1 MQVIANPILEDA
13 ASLAHASWLQATAR
27 QRLTGLLDPESFTEF
42 LGPEQRIESPHL
54 PIFDLPRAFDD
65 GVVIGS
71 GRLDGVAVLVAA
83 QEGQFMGGT
92 FGEVSGAKMVGL
104 VRAARD
110 HKHLPQ
116 TILLLL
122 DSGGVRLQEANAGE
136 LAVAELMRAIVQA
149 RCAGVAVIALV
160 GGKAGAFGGAGLT
173 AGTCSRIV
181 VSEAGRIGVTGP
193 EVIET
198 NKGVEEYDSRDKAL
212 VWSVCGGKNRRLI
225 GMADAFTDDT
235 MEAFRTAAKAQIK
248 LSKPLDLATLQAEQ
262 LRLARRQQQFGDC
275 EDAAAMWKIMGITHP
290 ETVPD
295 METEAFVKLAASIK
309 DANHDAR

>member
-1 MQVIANPILEDA
+1 MMQDV
-13 ASLAHASWLQATAR
+13 ASYETSSWLQATAR
-27 QRLTGLLDPESFTEF
+27 QRLAGLLDPGSFHEF

-54 PIFDLPRAFDD
+54 SLFDLPRAFDD
-65 GVVIGS
+65 GVVIGR
-71 GRLDGVAVLVAA
+71 GALGGAEVLVAA

-92 FGEVSGAKMVGL
+92 FGEVSGAKLVGL

-110 HKHLPQ
+110 HKQVPQ

-149 RCAGVAVIALV
+149 RCASVAVIALV

-173 AGTCSRIV
+173 VGVCSRVV
-181 VSEAGRIGVTGP
+181 VSEQGRIGVTGP

-198 NKGVEEYDSRDKAL
+198 NRGVEEYDSRDKAL
-212 VWSVCGGKNRRLI
+212 VWSVCGGKNRRLL

-235 MEAFRTAAKAQIK
+235 MDGFRAAARAQMA
-248 LSKPLDLATLQAEQ
+248 LSKPLDLATLQGEQ
-262 LRLARRQQQFGDC
+262 TRLAHRERMLGDC
-275 EDAAAMWKIMGITHP
+275 EDAAAMWTVMGIAHP
-290 ETVPD
+290 HSIPD
-295 METEAFVKLAASIK
+295 LETEPFIQLADSTK
-309 DANHDAR
+309 DSNHDAR

>member
-1 MQVIANPILEDA
+1 MMQDV
-13 ASLAHASWLQATAR
+13 ASHETSSWLQATAR
-27 QRLTGLLDPESFTEF
+27 QRLAGLLDLGSFHEF

-65 GVVIGS
+65 GVVIGR
-71 GRLDGVAVLVAA
+71 GALGGAEVLVAA

-92 FGEVSGAKMVGL
+92 FGEVSGAKLVGL

-110 HKHLPQ
+110 HRQVPQ

-160 GGKAGAFGGAGLT
+160 GGKAGAFGGAGL
-173 AGTCSRIV
+173 AVGVCSRVV
-181 VSEAGRIGVTGP
+181 VSEQGRIGVTGP

-235 MEAFRTAAKAQIK
+235 MVGFRTAARAQIA
-248 LSKPLDLATLQAEQ
+248 LSKPLDLATLRSEQ
-262 LRLARRQQQFGDC
+262 TRLAHRELTLAEC
-275 EDAAAMWKIMGITHP
+275 EDAAAMWAVMGIAHP
-290 ETVPD
+290 EAVSSL
-295 METEAFVKLAASIK
+295 ETQNFIQIADSMK
-309 DANHDAR
+309 DAAHDAR

>member
-1 MQVIANPILEDA
+1 MMQDV
-13 ASLAHASWLQATAR
+13 ASHETSSWLQATAR
-27 QRLTGLLDPESFTEF
+27 QRLAGLLDPGSFNEF

-65 GVVIGS
+65 GVVIGR
-71 GRLDGVAVLVAA
+71 GALDGVEVLVAA

-92 FGEVSGAKMVGL
+92 FGEVSGAKLVGL

-110 HKHLPQ
+110 HKRLPQ

-173 AGTCSRIV
+173 TGTCSRVV
-181 VSEAGRIGVTGP
+181 VSEQGRIGVSGP

-212 VWSVCGGKNRRLI
+212 VWSVCGGKNRRLL

-235 MEAFRTAAKAQIK
+235 MDGFRAAARAQMAKSI
-248 LSKPLDLATLQAEQ
+248 PLDLATLQDEQ
-262 LRLARRQQQFGDC
+262 TRLAHRQLTLGDC
-275 EDAAAMWKIMGITHP
+275 DDAAAMWTVMGIAHP
-290 ETVPD
+290 HAVPD
-295 METEAFVKLAASIK
+295 LETGPFIQLADSIK
-309 DANHDAR
+309 DSNHDAR

>member
-1 MQVIANPILEDA
+1 MEDA
-13 ASLAHASWLQATAR
+13 AINDSSSWLQATAR
-27 QRLTGLLDPESFTEF
+27 QRLAGLLDAGSFVEF

-54 PIFDLPRAFDD
+54 GIFDLPRAFDD
-65 GVVIGS
+65 GVAV
-71 GRLDGVAVLVAA
+71 GRGALGGQPVLVAA

-92 FGEVSGAKMVGL
+92 FGEVSGAKLVGL

-110 HKHLPQ
+110 HKTLPQ
-116 TILLLL
+116 IVLLLL

-160 GGKAGAFGGAGLT
+160 GGKSGAFGGAGLT
-173 AGTCSRIV
+173 AGTCSRVV

-198 NKGVEEYDSRDKAL
+198 NEGVEEYDSRDKAL

-235 MEAFRTAAKAQIK
+235 MAGFREAAKIEIK
-248 LSKPLDLATLQAEQ
+248 RSQTLDLATLQAEQ
-262 LRLARRQQQFGDC
+262 ERLAQRQELLGDC
-275 EDAAAMWKIMGITHP
+275 DDAAGMWRAMGLSDPVHIPDLDTAAFITLV
-290 ETVPD
+290 T
-295 METEAFVKLAASIK
+295 TIK
-309 DANHDAR
+309 GSDNDAR

>member
-1 MQVIANPILEDA
+1 MMQDV
-13 ASLAHASWLQATAR
+13 ASHETSSWLQATAR
-27 QRLTGLLDPESFTEF
+27 QRLAGLLDPGSFHEF
-42 LGPEQRIESPHL
+42 LGPEQRVESPHL
-54 PIFDLPRAFDD
+54 PLFDLPRAFDD
-65 GVVIGS
+65 GVVIGR
-71 GRLDGVAVLVAA
+71 GVLDGVEVLVAA

-92 FGEVSGAKMVGL
+92 FGEVSGAKLVGL

-110 HKHLPQ
+110 HKPLPQ

-173 AGTCSRIV
+173 AGTCSRVV
-181 VSEAGRIGVTGP
+181 VSEQGRIGVTGP

-235 MEAFRTAAKAQIK
+235 MDGFRTAARAQ
-248 LSKPLDLATLQAEQ
+248 LATCKPLGLATLQREQ
-262 LRLARRQQQFGDC
+262 VRLAERQRALGDC
-275 EDAAAMWKIMGITHP
+275 EDATAMWTVMGIAHP
-290 ETVPD
+290 EAVSNL
-295 METEAFVKLAASIK
+295 ETQDFIQLADSMR
-309 DANHDAR
+309 DADHDAR